1 MNQNPITRLN
11 AALSAERGA
20 LVNFVALLE
29 REQGMLVENRTDQLH
44 ELSEKKIADA
54 RSLKEL
60 AEARR
65 SLLQKNLPQLGA
77 AHASGR
83 TAQENPPPD
92 AHPSGGLGA
101 DAIHAW
107 LGAHSQEGLVVWK
120 EILALAKR
128 AEQLNHT
135 NGELIQMKLRN
146 NQQSLTVLS
155 NAVNKANLYGPD
167 GQPSFSPG
175 SGRTL
180 GSG

>member
-1 MNQNPITRLN
+1 MNQNPITKLST
-11 AALSAERGA
+11 ALTAERGA

-29 REQGMLVENRTDQLH
+29 GEQGILMEHRTDQWL
-44 ELSEKKIADA
+44 ELSEKKTTDA
-54 RSLKEL
+54 LSLNEL

-65 SLLQKNLPQLGA
+65 SLLEKNLPQF
-77 AHASGR
+77 S
-83 TAQENPPPD
+83 
-92 AHPSGGLGA
+92 A

-107 LGAHSQEGLVVWK
+107 LGTHSQEGLAVWQ

-128 AEQLNHT
+128 AQQLNHT
-135 NGELIQMKLRN
+135 NGELIQMKLRH
-146 NQQSLTVLS
+146 NQQSLAVLS

-175 SGRTL
+175 SGRSL